1 MLQSLR
7 KVITV
12 IYAML
17 RTFKRDIVR
26 MTRKRAIWGAVS
38 RESECIR
45 ATWGGSISEGA
56 LGSD

>member
-1 MLQSLR
+1 
-7 KVITV
+7 VID
-12 IYAML
+12 AML